1 MLDEAEIGRLVDC
14 KPEAVCECSGQ
25 VELALQPQRH
35 QVFEVPPMR
44 GQVGEYR
51 LYSGRCAGC
60 GKPHA
65 GLLPA
70 GVPKGQLGPTALSLV
85 GVLGTRYHLTQ
96 RKIRNLLDQLIDQL
110 MGLRFSV
117 GAISQAHGK
126 VAHALK
132 APVAKAA
139 ALLCRAD
146 ALWMDETHYPRE
158 GMANWVWAAVQPL
171 LAVLAIYPSRARY
184 VILDFITSWPQS
196 GSRGTMR
203 RSLIDRSFKAQRISC
218 CCNSWRWMMS
228 ARAPIASPGSLV
240 YPRHFQSPPGNPAC

>member
-44 GQVGEYR
+44 AQVGEYR

-70 GVPKGQLGPTALSLV
+70 GVPKGQLGPRALSLV

-110 MGLRFSV
+110 MGLSFSV

-139 ALLCRAD
+139 ALLCCAD
-146 ALWMDETHYPRE
+146 ALWMDETYGPRE
-158 GMANWVWAAVQPL
+158 GMANWVWAAGNRCWRCWPPT
-171 LAVLAIYPSRARY
+171 PSRARY
-184 VILDFITSWPQS
+184 VIP
-196 GSRGTMR
+196 SRSSCVKAS
-203 RSLIDRSFKAQRISC
+203 RSPATTRSC
-218 CCNSWRWMMS
+218 CSTRSTPSTCSVTGCSTCSRVFIS
-228 ARAPIASPGSLV
+228 RK
-240 YPRHFQSPPGNPAC
+240 